1 MNEAFF
7 ICLRFFAVWL
17 ICSFTIVLHERKK
30 SSLPFTNN
38 SLECTCAGLLF
49 TISLI

>member
-7 ICLRFFAVWL
+7 ICLRFFAIWL
-17 ICSFTIVLHERKK
+17 ICSFTIVLRERKK

-38 SLECTCAGLLF
+38 SLECMCADPLC
-49 TISLI
+49 TILRT